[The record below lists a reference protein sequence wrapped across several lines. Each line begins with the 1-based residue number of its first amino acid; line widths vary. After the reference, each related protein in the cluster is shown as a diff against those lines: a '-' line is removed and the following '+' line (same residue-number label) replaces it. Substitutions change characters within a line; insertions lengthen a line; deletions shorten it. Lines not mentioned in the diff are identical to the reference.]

1 MKRSELFFTF
11 LLAPLDYL
19 LILVAFSLAYST
31 RVQYPVQYVWT
42 FLDYFRF
49 ATIYSFIWIA
59 VFGSVGLYTIQTPRQ
74 PLDEL
79 RKVFIGV
86 STGVMLLVAWF
97 FLSRTEFFSRLVIL
111 YTWLYSI
118 ILIFAGRLLVH
129 GIQQYLLRFEIGI
142 HRVLVVGQN
151 GLAKEVVKA
160 IQQDRSLGFKLIKL
174 VDRQAIPKLESI
186 IRQQA
191 IDEIIL
197 SDANLTDD
205 DVSQVMQLC
214 QQFGFTLRLIP
225 NLYRIHTNV
234 SIETIRGVPIIE
246 FERSP
251 LSGWGKIIKRLID
264 ILGSIF
270 ALAILSPL
278 LLIATISIKLSSP
291 NGGVIFR
298 QKRFGYRGLFTF
310 YKLRTMVP
318 DANKLH
324 EKYIKQYGNMFKL
337 KNDPRVFPF
346 GRFLRRYSIDEIPQF
361 WNVLIGDMSLVGPR
375 PPMPEEVQHYTPW
388 EKKRFGVK
396 PGITGLWQVSGR
408 SDLNFDE
415 WVRLDI
421 YYIEHWSLW
430 LDLQIIL
437 KTFWVVFFRKGAY

>member
-11 LLAPLDYL
+11 LLVPLDYL
-19 LILVAFSLAYST
+19 LILVAFALAYST
-31 RVQYPVQYVWT
+31 RIQYPVQYVWT

-49 ATIYSFIWIA
+49 ATIYALIWIM

-74 PLDEL
+74 PFDEL

-86 STGVMLLVAWF
+86 STGVMLLVVWF

-118 ILIFAGRLLVH
+118 LLVFAGRLLIH
-129 GIQQYLLRFEIGI
+129 GIQQYLVRFEIGV
-142 HRVLVVGQN
+142 HRVLVIGQN
-151 GLAKEVVKA
+151 GLAKEVVKT
-160 IQQDRSLGFKLIKL
+160 IQQNRSLGFKLVKL
-174 VDRQAIPKLESI
+174 LDRQAVSRLESI
-186 IRQQA
+186 ANKQP

-197 SDANLTDD
+197 SDVNLTDE
-205 DVSQVMQLC
+205 DVNRVMEFC
-214 QQFGFTLRLIP
+214 QQSGYTLRVIP

-234 SIETIRGVPIIE
+234 SLETIAGVPIIE

-251 LSGWGKIIKRLID
+251 LRGWGKIIKRLTD
-264 ILGSIF
+264 IVGATA
-270 ALAILSPL
+270 ALVILSPL
-278 LLIATISIKLSSP
+278 FLIATVGIKLSSP
-291 NGGVIFR
+291 TGGVIFR
-298 QKRFGYRGLFTF
+298 QKRLGFRGQFTF

-337 KNDPRVFPF
+337 RNDPRIFAF

-361 WNVLIGDMSLVGPR
+361 WNVLIGNMSLVGPR
-375 PPMPEEVQHYTPW
+375 PPMPEEVKHYTSW

-408 SDLNFDE
+408 SDLDFDE
-415 WVRLDI
+415 WVKLDI
-421 YYIEHWSLW
+421 YYIEHWSFW
-430 LDLQIIL
+430 LDFQILL
-437 KTFWVVFFRKGAY
+437 KTIWVVLFRKGAY